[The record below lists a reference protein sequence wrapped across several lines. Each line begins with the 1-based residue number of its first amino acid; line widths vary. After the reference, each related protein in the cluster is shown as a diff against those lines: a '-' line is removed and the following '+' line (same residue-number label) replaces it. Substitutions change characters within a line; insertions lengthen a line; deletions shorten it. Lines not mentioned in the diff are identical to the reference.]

1 MRLIQVIIPKNQATL
16 ILTG

>member
-1 MRLIQVIIPKNQATL
+1 MRLIQVIIPENQARL